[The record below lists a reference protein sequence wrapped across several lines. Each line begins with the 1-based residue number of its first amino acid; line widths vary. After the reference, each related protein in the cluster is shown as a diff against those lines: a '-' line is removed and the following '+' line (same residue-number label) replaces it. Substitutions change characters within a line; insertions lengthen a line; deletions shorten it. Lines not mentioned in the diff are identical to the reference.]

1 MANKTDKNQPAKS
14 SSSKAGAFQK
24 KSAKSIAE
32 ETTKEPV
39 KESKAKQFKQKRD
52 TKSAP
57 LHAGK
62 PESSKPKAKS
72 FSFYPTDFN
81 TLSELQELLTEYSN
95 RGLTESVVARTALNY
110 LKYQLDAEN
119 KKANKSGQFEETL
132 KRIIQESK

>member
-1 MANKTDKNQPAKS
+1 MANKTDKNS
-14 SSSKAGAFQK
+14 TSKASAFQK
-24 KSAKSIAE
+24 KPTAKPAAKIE
-32 ETTKEPV
+32 KDE
-39 KESKAKQFKQKRD
+39 ESKAKAFKQKRD

-81 TLSELQELLTEYSN
+81 TLSELQEMLTEYSN

-110 LKYQLDAEN
+110 LKYQLDTEN